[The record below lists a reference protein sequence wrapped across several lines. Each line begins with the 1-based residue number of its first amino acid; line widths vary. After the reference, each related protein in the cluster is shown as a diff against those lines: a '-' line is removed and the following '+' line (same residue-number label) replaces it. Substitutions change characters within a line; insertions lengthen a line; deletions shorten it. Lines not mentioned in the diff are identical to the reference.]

1 MAATI
6 WGSVFGVE
14 IMKWLFAPSSS
25 RMLGLARIL
34 MLAWMIINIFYL
46 SVSLPSYYQS
56 RQSLEPGEFTG
67 TAFYG
72 WTTQQIQAVML
83 QLGLQ
88 SETVVIAMFSAS
100 LICLGCFW
108 IVAGLLFWRRSD
120 TWVGILAAFIL
131 FMTGPGFSGMLLTQS
146 QAPLWINRL
155 NLFLA
160 DIVWPTFFI
169 FIYLFPNE
177 KFVPPFTRYLAPL
190 PYLVFLSDLILPS
203 GSPII
208 SFSPGVIIIYGVG
221 GLISQV
227 YRFRKIST
235 PEERQQTKWVVFAL
249 GIFLVALI
257 SSFLNLSMF
266 PTFAVGTS
274 GGFWNE
280 FLGNGVWG
288 FLIPALIPLSIG
300 VSILRYRLWDV
311 DVIIRKTLV
320 YGALTATLALVF
332 FGGVALLQQIF
343 GRITGTES
351 SPIAIVLSTL
361 LIAALFSPLRRR
373 IQDFIDRRFY
383 RRKYNAEQALAEF
396 ADTARNETNIEA
408 LTCKLVEVVQETMQ
422 PEKVTLWMKK

>member
-1 MAATI
+1 
-6 WGSVFGVE
+6 
-14 IMKWLFAPSSS
+14 
-25 RMLGLARIL
+25 MLGLARIL
-34 MLAWMIINIFYL
+34 MVAWMIINIFYL

-56 RQSLEPGEFTG
+56 RQNLEPGELTG

-72 WTTQQIQAVML
+72 WTTQQIEAVML

-88 SETVVIAMFSAS
+88 PETVVIAMFSTS

-155 NLFLA
+155 NLSLA

-169 FIYLFPNE
+169 LIYLFPNG
-177 KFVPPFTRYLAPL
+177 KFVPPFTRYLAAL

-203 GSPII
+203 GSPFI
-208 SFSPGVIIIYGVG
+208 SFGPGVIIIYGIG

-257 SSFLNLSMF
+257 SSFLNLSIF
-266 PTFAVGTS
+266 PSFAVGTP

-320 YGALTATLALVF
+320 YTALTISLALVF
-332 FGGVALLQQIF
+332 FGVVALLQQIV
-343 GRITGTES
+343 GRTTGTED
-351 SPIAIVLSTL
+351 SPVAIVISTL
-361 LIAALFSPLRRR
+361 VITALFSLLRWR

-383 RRKYNAEQALAEF
+383 RSKYNAEQALEGF
-396 ADTARNETNIEA
+396 AATARDETDLEA
-408 LTCKLVEVVQETMQ
+408 LTGKLVEVVSQTVQ
-422 PEKVTLWMKK
+422 PEQVMLWIYRSGTRVLPPAERSTK